1 MLTNQQVIMDARYET
16 FTILINKISRYIL
29 KIKSFEMES
38 LGLKSTHVS
47 CLYFLYRQNK
57 SLTAHELTVLCDEDK
72 GAISRSIDYLKD
84 NGYIEYE
91 KDVSKPYK
99 TPMYLTDKGKKV
111 GEIINEKINN
121 IVDVASFGL
130 NDEEKDIMYHCLN
143 TICNNL
149 MSHHK
154 ENKEK

>member
-29 KIKSFEMES
+29 KIKSHEMES

-57 SLTAHELTVLCDEDK
+57 SLTAHELTILCDEDK

-91 KDVSKPYK
+91 KDVAKAYK
-99 TPMYLTDKGKKV
+99 TPIYLTSKGKEI
-111 GEIINEKINN
+111 GEVISKKINN
-121 IVDVASFGL
+121 ILDVASYGL
-130 NDEEKDIMYHCLN
+130 SEQEKESMYHCLN

-149 MSHHK
+149 MLHHK
-154 ENKEK
+154 KNKEK